1 MNYLQFKYEYRAI
14 SRILEKH
21 HSVFYKMW
29 EYGIPVL
36 TESVPTAAMV
46 WDSKSYNPL
55 EFRFNPKFW
64 ESLDIDSKAFIIC
77 HECLHAILLHGER
90 GRTLREA
97 QADKVKI
104 NVAMDLAINH
114 MLVNSFDFDR
124 DNVSVAKSGCWVDTV
139 FENMDVPTNLSFE
152 EYYYLLEKNNI
163 DVSMYYCDIESILK
177 SLLGEGKLSINIFD
191 DHEALG
197 DINIKELGM
206 NISKILEDDELESLK
221 NDIKAFDCGRN
232 PNLPFVIPKIQ
243 RMYPTNKWEKIVN
256 QWKRIGINPPDDAE
270 IWTKPNRRGD
280 SLPTD
285 IILPTYDFTDD

>member
-197 DINIKELGM
+197 DIVSLIVNTSGAKEAAQAAFHFANKGDVVLLSPACASFDLFKNYEDRGNQFKQAVKEL
-206 NISKILEDDELESLK
+206 
-221 NDIKAFDCGRN
+221 
-232 PNLPFVIPKIQ
+232 
-243 RMYPTNKWEKIVN
+243 
-256 QWKRIGINPPDDAE
+256 
-270 IWTKPNRRGD
+270 
-280 SLPTD
+280 
-285 IILPTYDFTDD
+285 